1 MARSRSCMVT
11 TKALAAT
18 QSTVAAQPATKAK
31 RSRGARSM
39 LRPRS
44 SPRSGDTAMTANTP
58 GFGCTSNGE
67 RS

>member
-31 RSRGARSM
+31 RSRRREEHVEAGEQSQER
-39 LRPRS
+39 
-44 SPRSGDTAMTANTP
+44 DTAMTANTP

-67 RS
+67 WS